1 MGKDD
6 CIELNGV
13 VKECFPNTTFRVEC
27 ENGHELLAYLAGK
40 MRKFYIRVLPGD
52 HVRVQITPYDLTR
65 GRIIRRYTKPPG
77 KDGVE
82 GEGESPT
89 YVRIHFTPV
98 RFGEIGS

>member
-1 MGKDD
+1 MAKDD
-6 CIELNGV
+6 YIELNGV

-65 GRIIRRYTKPPG
+65 GRIIRRFTKPPG
-77 KDGVE
+77 KDG
-82 GEGESPT
+82 EGESEA
-89 YVRIHFTPV
+89 V
-98 RFGEIGS
+98 